1 MVIFNT
7 LLEIFIAYLI
17 VVFLWVK
24 NRPKPNVILGIY
36 KKNVYFYWPKYF
48 LMLCLI
54 KLQNVSYH
62 DQFLSPLN
70 TDLGH

>member
-1 MVIFNT
+1 MFIFNT
-7 LLEIFIAYLI
+7 LFEIFIAHLI

-54 KLQNVSYH
+54 KLQNVSNH
-62 DQFLSPLN
+62 GQLLSTLH